1 MQLFYNSGLSDS
13 STDLS
18 FDRTESRHIVKVLRK
33 KEGDLLHITNG
44 KNFLFNAIISSAN
57 DKKCTVKIVEV
68 IPQKPK
74 HQYRVHVAMAPTK
87 NNSRFEWF
95 LEKATEIGVDS
106 IYPIICSHSER
117 KVIKHDRMQKLI
129 QTAMKQSLQFALPSL
144 HQQVT
149 FDNFVTQK
157 FNGQGFIAQSESET
171 SGIPIKSLQ
180 TQLKKNT
187 DVCILIGPEGGF
199 SLQEI
204 SLALQNDYIPVS
216 LGDTRLRTE
225 TAGVI
230 AVSTIALVN
239 EK

>member
-1 MQLFYNSGLSDS
+1 MQLFYNSGLSKS

-33 KEGDLLHITNG
+33 KEGDLLHISNG
-44 KNFLFNAIISSAN
+44 KNFLFKAIISSAN
-57 DKKCTVKIVEV
+57 DRKCTVKIVEA
-68 IPQKPK
+68 IPQEPK
-74 HQYRVHVAMAPTK
+74 HQYRVQVAIAPTK
-87 NNSRFEWF
+87 NNTRFEWF

-106 IYPIICSHSER
+106 IYPIICNHSER
-117 KVIKHDRMQKLI
+117 KVIKLERMQKLI

-144 HQQVT
+144 HKQVS
-149 FDNFVTQK
+149 FNNFVAQK
-157 FNGQGFIAQSESET
+157 FNGQCFIAQSESET
-171 SGIPIKSLQ
+171 EGKPIKSLQ

-199 SLQEI
+199 SPNEI
-204 SLALQNDYIPVS
+204 KLALQNDYIPVS

-225 TAGVI
+225 TAGVV
-230 AVSTIALVN
+230 AVNTIALVN